1 LGPAGLNSPMTCGT
15 EVPRARRPLRPDS
28 AGPLDPERIPL
39 MKVAFRP
46 LAFGL
51 FLSLFAAAVAQ
62 ARDNQPPDAQAD
74 SYTARGTT
82 LVGYFYANDSD
93 PEGGALH
100 DGGIVSPPSNGT
112 LTGADAPDRRW
123 YTPNRGFA
131 GTDAFTY
138 SVCDSQNACSQAT
151 VTITVTNR
159 APFAVADF
167 YVVRGPTNVGP
178 LFQNDKE
185 LDNDKMQMGD
195 SVTEQIA
202 EFPQHGILYG
212 TSVNTPDT
220 KSYVPENGFV
230 GRDSF
235 KYNVCDPYGG
245 CSTATVVLYV
255 LSRDGGEDNGPVNCN
270 SSVGEPVNVT
280 NGNVYLQQK
289 DFGLPGVGP
298 RPEITRTY
306 NSNSRRT
313 GLFGRGWSSAYDES
327 VTAYDGTMLRLDSGT
342 GRAVYFSAAGGGQF
356 SPALTDFDGSLTQN
370 GDGTFT
376 LTLKDGEIHRFDA
389 AGKLLSVSDRN
400 ANQTVLS
407 YDGNNRL
414 TSITDPFGRVL
425 NVTSDPTFGYVT
437 SLSDAAGTIARY
449 FYGPSLE
456 LTRVE
461 YPDGSMYRFGYTYAS
476 QGLVLATVK
485 DALYNVLESH
495 TYDGNGRALT
505 SEKHGGVEKYTLTY
519 VSATETGVTDA
530 LNRTTKYFFDRS
542 KAHAVVTRVEGPC
555 DCGGGATTRT
565 WAYDD
570 NLRLTS
576 QTNALGQTVSFT
588 HNAAGQVMTVADSA
602 GTLLTNTYD
611 AGGNLLTSK
620 DALNNTTSF
629 TYDGRGQLLSVTD
642 PRNKTTGF
650 GYDSAGNLTSKT
662 DAAGGV
668 TTFTYDG
675 RGRPAGVTD
684 ALNQTVSF
692 GYDPAGRLNRITKP
706 GNLVVSV
713 TYDMAGRRTRV
724 TDARNHSTGFAYDEA
739 YRLASVTDAD
749 DKTTSYGYDLMSNLT
764 GKTDPS
770 GRTTNF
776 EYDGYNRRVKTI
788 FPPAAAGAPRLE
800 ERVEYDAGG
809 HVTKKVDKAG
819 GATSYEY
826 DAAGRVVKVTDPAL
840 KGALYEYDARSRL
853 TALTDAQGQRHTF
866 MRDALGRVTQ
876 FGRGGMSRSFSY
888 DGAGNRTSQTDFN
901 NAASGYTYDSLNRLT
916 TITYPGGAQASF
928 TYDSLSRLLT
938 ATNQSG
944 AVSFAYDALG
954 RVTSTTDVAGIITT
968 YAYDQNGNRERMSVG
983 TAPNVAPAA
992 ATATYQYDALN
1003 RMTKITDASGAAVV
1017 YTYDA
1022 SGRVTS
1028 RTFPNGVVTGYG
1040 YDGLGRLTSLADVK
1054 GTTTLSNLQYQ
1065 YDAAGHVT
1073 RKTDPAGAHV
1083 YSYDAAGRLTSATP
1097 PNAPAESYGY
1107 DGVGN
1112 RTSSH
1117 RATGYTYQGFNRLA
1131 AAGAAS
1137 FTYDNN
1143 GNLLTKADGAGTWSY
1158 AWDYENRLVEVG
1170 TPQGVTVAY
1179 KYDALGRR
1187 VERHPGGGVAT
1198 AFTYDGGEVVRD
1210 RGGDGSVVD
1219 YLNGPGV
1226 DNKLRQTNAAG
1237 PLYYLTDHL
1246 RSTVALT
1253 DAAGDVVE
1261 QVGADSFGDGAG
1273 SSLTRYGF
1281 TGRERDGL
1289 TGLYY
1294 YRARWYD
1301 PQQGRFLSE
1310 DPITFAGGINFYA
1323 YVGNDPVGKVD
1334 PSGLDA
1340 LPYYYLAHPPP
1351 PPLDENLPISSFFEA
1366 GGNAEA
1372 RYFPPSPQIDPYYGG
1387 FRHCVAA
1394 CLIKRRYGF
1403 LAGAIVYIEDQ
1414 AREDD
1419 VTVESAGDKLAEQI
1433 GLKCAEKNLSC
1444 ESGCL
1449 RIFPNQ

>member
-1 LGPAGLNSPMTCGT
+1 MLKRFPRGL
-15 EVPRARRPLRPDS
+15 
-28 AGPLDPERIPL
+28 
-39 MKVAFRP
+39 
-46 LAFGL
+46 
-51 FLSLFAAAVAQ
+51 AAAVFLFALPTITAHAQ
-62 ARDNQPPDAQAD
+62 ANQPPEAQAD
-74 SYTARGTT
+74 SYGAHGRT
-82 LVGYFYANDSD
+82 LVGYFYANDND
-93 PEGGALH
+93 PEGGSLRE
-100 DGGIVSPPSNGT
+100 GGVVSLPSNGT
-112 LTGADAPDRRW
+112 LTGADAPDRKW
-123 YTPNRGFA
+123 YTPNRGFV
-131 GTDAFTY
+131 GTDSFTY
-138 SVCDSQNACSQAT
+138 SVCDWQNACSQAT
-151 VTITVTNR
+151 VTITVTNQ
-159 APFAVADF
+159 APLAVGDF
-167 YVVRGPTNVGP
+167 YIVRGSTNVGP
-178 LFQNDKE
+178 LFKNDR
-185 LDNDKMQMGD
+185 DPDQDQIQMGD

-212 TSVNTPDT
+212 TSVYTPDT
-220 KSYVPENGFV
+220 KYYVPENGFV
-230 GRDSF
+230 GRDTF
-235 KYNVCDPYGG
+235 KYNVCDPHGG

-255 LSRDGGEDNGPVNCN
+255 FSRDGGEDNGPVNCN

-280 NGNVYLQQK
+280 NGNVYLQHK

-298 RPEITRTY
+298 RLEITRTY
-306 NSNSRRT
+306 NSNSRRI

-342 GRAVYFSAAGGGQF
+342 GRAVYFSAAVGGQF
-356 SPALTDFDGSLTQN
+356 SPVLTDFDGSLTQN
-370 GDGTFT
+370 GDGTF
-376 LTLKDGEIHRFDA
+376 TLKDGEIHRFDA
-389 AGKLLSVSDRN
+389 AGKLLSVADPN
-400 ANQTVLS
+400 GNQTVLS
-407 YDGNNRL
+407 YDVNNRL
-414 TSITDPFGRVL
+414 VSITDPFGRVL

-437 SLSDAAGTIARY
+437 SVSDSAGTIASY

-461 YPDGSMYRFGYTYAS
+461 YSDGSMYRFGYIYAS

-519 VSATETGVTDA
+519 VSATETDVTDA

-555 DCGGGATTRT
+555 DCGGGATTRM

-588 HNAAGQVMTVADSA
+588 YDAAGHPATVTDPSGQKTLTHNAAGQVLTVADSA
-602 GTLLTNTYD
+602 GALLTNTYD
-611 AGGNLLTSK
+611 ASGNLLTSK

-675 RGRPAGVTD
+675 RGRLTGVTD

-706 GNLVVSV
+706 GNLVVSI
-713 TYDMAGRRTRV
+713 TYDIAGRRTRV
-724 TDARNHSTGFAYDEA
+724 TDARNNSTSFAHDEA
-739 YRLASVTDAD
+739 YRLVSVTDAD

-764 GKTDPS
+764 GKTGPS

-776 EYDGYNRRVKTI
+776 EHDGYNRRVKTI
-788 FPPAAAGAPRLE
+788 FPPPAAGAPRLE
-800 ERVEYDAGG
+800 ERIEYDAGG
-809 HVTKKVDKAG
+809 HVTKRVDKAG

-826 DAAGRVVKVTDPAL
+826 DAAGRVVKVIDPAL
-840 KGALYEYDARSRL
+840 KETLYEYDARSHL
-853 TALTDAQGQRHTF
+853 IALTDAQGQRYTF
-866 MRDALGRVTQ
+866 TRDALGRVMQ
-876 FGRGGMSRSFSY
+876 FGRGGTSRSFSY
-888 DGAGNRTSQTDFN
+888 DAAGNRTSQTDFN
-901 NAASGYTYDSLNRLT
+901 NATLGYAYDSLNRLT
-916 TITYPGGAQASF
+916 TISYPGGAQASF
-928 TYDSLSRLLT
+928 TYDALSRLLT
-938 ATNQSG
+938 AINQSG
-944 AVSFAYDALG
+944 TVSSAYDALG

-968 YAYDQNGNRERMSVG
+968 YAYDQNGNRERVSVG
-983 TAPNVAPAA
+983 TVPNVAPTA

-1003 RMTKITDASGAAVV
+1003 RMTRITDAAGATVLYA
-1017 YTYDA
+1017 YDA

-1028 RTFPNGVVTGYG
+1028 RTFSNGVVTGYG

-1054 GTTTLSNLQYQ
+1054 GAATLSNLQYQ
-1065 YDAAGHVT
+1065 YDAAGRVT
-1073 RKTDPAGAHV
+1073 RKTDSAGAHV
-1083 YSYDAAGRLTSATP
+1083 YSYDAAGRLTSATHP
-1097 PNAPAESYGY
+1097 DAPAESYGY
-1107 DGVGN
+1107 DEVGN

-1170 TPQGVTVAY
+1170 TPQGATVTY

-1187 VERHPGGGVAT
+1187 VERRPGGGVAT

-1210 RGGDGSVVD
+1210 RGGDGSVVE

-1226 DNKLRQTNAAG
+1226 DNKLRQTDATGA
-1237 PLYYLTDHL
+1237 LYYLTDHL
-1246 RSTVALT
+1246 RGTTALT
-1253 DAAGDVVE
+1253 DTVGSVVE
-1261 QVGADSFGDGAG
+1261 QVSGDSFGVGAE

-1281 TGRERDGL
+1281 TGRERDSL

-1301 PQQGRFLSE
+1301 PQQGRFISE
-1310 DPITFAGGINFYA
+1310 DPITFAGGINFYT
-1323 YVGNDPVGKVD
+1323 YVGNDPLGKVD
-1334 PSGLDA
+1334 PSGLNDA
-1340 LPYYYLAHPPP
+1340 PYYYVADPPP
-1351 PPLDENLPISSFFEA
+1351 PPPSLDPNLPVFSFFDA
-1366 GGNAEA
+1366 GGGAEA
-1372 RYFPPSPQIDPYYGG
+1372 RHFPPSPQIDPYYGG

-1394 CLIKRRYGF
+1394 CLIKRRYGL
-1403 LAGAIVYIEDQ
+1403 LAGLIVKIEDTW
-1414 AREDD
+1414 REDD
-1419 VTVESAGDKLAEQI
+1419 VTTESAGDKLAEQI

-1444 ESGCL
+1444 ENGCL